1 MSREKEEYGYFAVVK
16 WVIGILLAV
25 LLFFVLNSSL
35 LNVNSITVIGAERFS
50 QQDIINV
57 SGIDYQTNIFHVDE
71 QKAKENIEATPYLK
85 VENIKRTFF
94 CGVEIYVSE
103 RTPAAQI
110 PTVKGYYVIDKEC
123 VALGLNQIEDVN
135 LIKITGL
142 TVYEP
147 TLGKKVENGGEDQI
161 NGLAYVLGYGEEYG
175 ILSRISE
182 IDITDENKTVLI
194 FDGITVKLG
203 DASASK
209 EKLRILDATVNAVRD
224 KITDGK
230 VLNMETEGAFFVG

>member
-1 MSREKEEYGYFAVVK
+1 MSREKYGYFTAVK
-16 WVIGILLAV
+16 WVIALLLTV

-35 LNVNSITVIGAERFS
+35 FNINSITVIGAERFA

-71 QKAKENIEATPYLK
+71 QQAKANIEATPYLK
-85 VENIKRTFF
+85 VENIRRTFF

-103 RTPAAQI
+103 RTPVAQI
-110 PTVKGYYVIDKEC
+110 PTGNGYYVIDKEC
-123 VALGLNQIEDVN
+123 IALGLNQIEDSSLV
-135 LIKITGL
+135 KITGL
-142 TVYEP
+142 AIYEP
-147 TLGKKVENGGEDQI
+147 QFGKKVENGDEEKI
-161 NGLAYVLGYGEEYG
+161 NGLAYLLGYSEEYG
-175 ILSRISE
+175 ILSKISQ
-182 IDITDENKTVLI
+182 IDITDENKTDLI

-203 DASASK
+203 DASTSK
-209 EKLRILDATVNAVRD
+209 EKLRILDATVSAVRD